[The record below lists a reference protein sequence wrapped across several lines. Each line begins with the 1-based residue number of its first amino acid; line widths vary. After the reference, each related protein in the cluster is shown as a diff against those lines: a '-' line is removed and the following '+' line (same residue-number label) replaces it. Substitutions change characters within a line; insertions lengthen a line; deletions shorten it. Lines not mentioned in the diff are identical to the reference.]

1 MNLGRRIV
9 SHLLRG
15 RHRTPSAFDRRLG
28 ALCAASFPS
37 HAGVAL
43 FRGRR

>member
-1 MNLGRRIV
+1 MKLGRLIV

-15 RHRTPSAFDRRLG
+15 RQPAETAFDKRLG
-28 ALCAASFPS
+28 ALCAVSFPAR
-37 HAGVAL
+37 AGVAL